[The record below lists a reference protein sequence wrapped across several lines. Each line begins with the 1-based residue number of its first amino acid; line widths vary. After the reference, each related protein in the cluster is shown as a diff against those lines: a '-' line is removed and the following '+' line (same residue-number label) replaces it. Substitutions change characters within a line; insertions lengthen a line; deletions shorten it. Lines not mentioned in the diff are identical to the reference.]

1 MRSSS
6 ATPCNKG
13 VDLKKTMDRREF
25 LQQSVLATAFSL
37 SSLRVR
43 AFSQVKLERKGLAG
57 KVIIVGAGLAGLSAA
72 YELTRA
78 GHDVTV
84 LEAQARAGGR
94 VFTLRAPFSDN
105 LYAEAGAMFIPD
117 THDLTL
123 HYVKE
128 FNLPLEPRITS
139 DLAYVTH
146 VRGKRVVLSEGAS
159 VKPLFNLTPEEQKLG
174 MGGLWQKCEPESV
187 YQELGNPADPN
198 WSVATVK
205 KYDQMSYHD
214 FLRSSGASE
223 EAVSLMTYG
232 WRDIWGEGLGSVSA
246 LTILRDKLNQRNS
259 REVYIIRG
267 GNDLLPKAF
276 AERLVENIRY
286 GSPVV
291 KVEHNARH
299 VRVIFMQAGRHQ
311 SIEADRLIFAIPFSV
326 LRRVEVS
333 PRFSPEKQR
342 AVNELPYFSAARVSL
357 QSRKR
362 FWVAAGL
369 NGLGQTDLPI
379 ANLFDMT
386 SNQPG
391 LRGILQSYLGGA
403 RARQV
408 AALKESGRISFVLE
422 QAEKVFPGI
431 RENFEVGVSKCWDED
446 EWERGASSWY
456 KPGQM
461 SQLWPHIARPEGR
474 VHFAGD
480 HTSAWI
486 RWMQGALHSGNRVA
500 REVND
505 AL

>member
-1 MRSSS
+1 MNRM
-6 ATPCNKG
+6 N
-13 VDLKKTMDRREF
+13 RREF
-25 LQQSVLATAFSL
+25 IQQSALATAFSL
-37 SSLRVR
+37 SSLRAG
-43 AFSQVKLERKGLAG
+43 AFSQSKLERKGPAR

-72 YELTRA
+72 YELRRA

-123 HYVKE
+123 HYIKE
-128 FNLPLEPRITS
+128 FDLPLDLRTTS
-139 DLAYVTH
+139 GLSSVDY
-146 VRGKRVVLSEGAS
+146 VRGKRIVLSEDARIE
-159 VKPLFNLTPEEQKLG
+159 PLFNLTPEEQRLG
-174 MGGLWQKCEPESV
+174 TGGLWQKCEPESV
-187 YQELGNPADPN
+187 FQELGNPADPN
-198 WSVATVK
+198 WSVESVK
-205 KYDQMSYHD
+205 KYDRMSYRD
-214 FLRSSGASE
+214 FLRSGGASE
-223 EAVSLMTYG
+223 EAVSLMTLG
-232 WRDIWGEGLGSVSA
+232 WADIWGDGLASVSA
-246 LTILRDKLNQRNS
+246 LTILRDKLYQIS
-259 REVYIIRG
+259 SEKSYIIRG
-267 GNDLLPKAF
+267 GNDLLPRAF
-276 AERLVENIRY
+276 AARLAENIRY

-291 KVEHNARH
+291 KVEQNARG
-299 VRVIFMQAGRHQ
+299 VRVTFLQAGTHQ
-311 SIEADRLIFAIPFSV
+311 SIEADRLVFAIPFSV
-326 LRRVEVS
+326 LRRIEIS

-357 QSRKR
+357 QSRNR

-369 NGLGQTDLPI
+369 SGFGRTDLPI

-386 SNQPG
+386 ANQPG
-391 LRGILQSYLGGA
+391 VRGILQTYLGGA

-408 AALKESGRISFVLE
+408 TALKEGERIRYVLQQVE
-422 QAEKVFPGI
+422 QVFPGI

-446 EWERGASSWY
+446 EWARGASSWY
-456 KPGQM
+456 RPGQM
-461 SQLWPHIARPEGR
+461 SELWPHIARPEGK

>member
-1 MRSSS
+1 MNRM
-6 ATPCNKG
+6 N
-13 VDLKKTMDRREF
+13 RREF
-25 LQQSVLATAFSL
+25 LQQSALATAVSL

-43 AFSQVKLERKGLAG
+43 AFSQNKLERKGPAR

-72 YELTRA
+72 YELSRA

-105 LYAEAGAMFIPD
+105 LYAEAGAMYIPD

-128 FNLPLEPRITS
+128 FNLNLDPRITP
-139 DLAYVTH
+139 DLSYVNY
-146 VRGKRVVLSEGAS
+146 VRGKRIVLSGSARIE
-159 VKPLFNLTPEEQKLG
+159 PLFNLTPEEQQLG
-174 MGGLWQKCEPESV
+174 TGGLWQKCEPESI

-198 WSVATVK
+198 WSVEAVK
-205 KYDQMSYHD
+205 KYDQMSYLD
-214 FLRSSGASE
+214 LLRRGGASE
-223 EAVSLMTYG
+223 EAVSLMTFG
-232 WRDIWGEGLGSVSA
+232 WGDLWGEGLASVSA
-246 LTILRDKLNQRNS
+246 LTILRDSLHQRNA
-259 REVYIIRG
+259 EKAFKIRG
-267 GNDLLPKAF
+267 GNDLRPKAF
-276 AERLVENIRY
+276 AERLAENIRY
-286 GSPVV
+286 GSPAV
-291 KVEHNARH
+291 KIEHDARN
-299 VRVIFMQAGRHQ
+299 VRVTFLQAGTHQ
-311 SIEADRLIFAIPFSV
+311 SIEADRLVIAIPFSV
-326 LRRVEVS
+326 LRRIEVS

-369 NGLGQTDLPI
+369 NGFGRTDLPI

-386 SNQPG
+386 SNQTG
-391 LRGILQSYLGGA
+391 QRGILQSYLGGA

-408 AALKESGRISFVLE
+408 AALKESDRISFVLE

-431 RENFEVGVSKCWDED
+431 REHFEVGVSKCWDED
-446 EWERGASSWY
+446 EWARGASSWY
-456 KPGQM
+456 RPGQM

>member
-1 MRSSS
+1 M
-6 ATPCNKG
+6 N
-13 VDLKKTMDRREF
+13 RREF
-25 LQQSVLATAFSL
+25 LQGSALGAAVSL
-37 SSLRVR
+37 SSLKIG
-43 AFSQVKLERKGLAG
+43 AFAQSKLERKGPAR

-72 YELTRA
+72 YELIRA

-117 THDLTL
+117 SHDLTL

-128 FNLPLEPRITS
+128 FELPLEPR
-139 DLAYVTH
+139 VTPNLSSVSY
-146 VRGKRVVLSEGAS
+146 VRGKRFVSSEG
-159 VKPLFNLTPEEQKLG
+159 VRQEPLFNLTPEEQQLG
-174 MGGLWQKCEPESV
+174 LGGLWEKCNPDSI

-198 WSVATVK
+198 WSVVK
-205 KYDQMSYHD
+205 KYDQISYHD
-214 FLRSSGASE
+214 FLRSRGVSE

-232 WRDIWGEGLGSVSA
+232 GNDLWGDGYASVSA
-246 LTILRDKLNQRNS
+246 LTQLRDSFHLRNS
-259 REVYIIRG
+259 GEEHKIKG

-276 AERLVENIRY
+276 AIRLAENIRY

-291 KVEHNARH
+291 KVEHNDRN
-299 VRVIFMQAGRHQ
+299 VRATFLQAGTYH
-311 SIEADRLIFAIPFSV
+311 SIEADHLVFAIPFSV
-326 LRRVEVS
+326 LRRIEVS
-333 PRFSPEKQR
+333 PRFTPEKQK
-342 AVNELPYFSAARVSL
+342 AINELPYFSAARVSL

-362 FWVAAGL
+362 FWIAEGL
-369 NGLGQTDLPI
+369 NGFGRTDLPI
-379 ANLFDMT
+379 ALVFDMS

-391 LRGILQSYLGGA
+391 MRGILQSYLGGP
-403 RARQV
+403 RARQL
-408 AALKESGRISFVLE
+408 AELKESERISFVLGH
-422 QAEKVFPGI
+422 AEKLFPGI

-446 EWERGASSWY
+446 EWARGASSWY

-461 SQLWPHIARPEGR
+461 SELWPHIARPEGR
-474 VHFAGD
+474 IHFAGE

-505 AL
+505 AS

>member
-1 MRSSS
+1 M
-6 ATPCNKG
+6 N
-13 VDLKKTMDRREF
+13 RREF
-25 LQQSVLATAFSL
+25 LQQSALATPLAL
-37 SSLRVR
+37 SSLKARTIG
-43 AFSQVKLERKGLAG
+43 QGKLERKGGAR

-78 GHDVTV
+78 GHDITV
-84 LEAQARAGGR
+84 LEAQSRAGGR
-94 VFTLRAPFSDN
+94 VFTLRAPFSDD
-105 LYAEAGAMFIPD
+105 LYAEAGAMYIPE

-128 FNLPLEPRITS
+128 FNLPLELRITPNLS
-139 DLAYVTH
+139 YVNY
-146 VRGKRVVLSEGAS
+146 VRGKRIVLSEGAR
-159 VKPLFNLTPEEQKLG
+159 VEPHFNLTPEEQRLG
-174 MGGLWQKCEPESV
+174 LGGMWQKCEPESV
-187 YQELGNPADPN
+187 YKELGAPADPN
-198 WSVATVK
+198 WSVEALK
-205 KYDQMSYHD
+205 KYDGISYLD
-214 FLRSSGASE
+214 FLRSGGVSE
-223 EAVSLMTYG
+223 EAASLMTFG
-232 WRDIWGEGLGSVSA
+232 WGDIWGEGLASVSA
-246 LTILRDKLNQRNS
+246 LTVLRDSLHHRDSGK
-259 REVYIIRG
+259 EFKIRG

-276 AERLVENIRY
+276 AARLSDKIRY

-291 KVEHNARH
+291 KIEHDARL
-299 VRVIFMQAGRHQ
+299 VRVTFLQAGSHQ
-311 SIEADRLIFAIPFSV
+311 SIEADRLVIAIPFSV
-326 LRRVEVS
+326 LRSVEVS

-369 NGLGQTDLPI
+369 NGFGRTDLPI

-391 LRGILQSYLGGA
+391 QRGILQAYLGGP
-403 RARQV
+403 RARQI
-408 AALKESGRISFVLE
+408 AAMKEVERISFVLE
-422 QAEKVFPGI
+422 QAEKIFPGI

-446 EWERGASSWY
+446 EWARGASSWY

-505 AL
+505 AS